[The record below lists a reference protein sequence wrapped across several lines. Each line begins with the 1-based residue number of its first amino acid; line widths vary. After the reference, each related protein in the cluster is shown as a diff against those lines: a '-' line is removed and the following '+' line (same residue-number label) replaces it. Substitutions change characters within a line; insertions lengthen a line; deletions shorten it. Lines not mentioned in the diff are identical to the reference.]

1 VRHGPNET
9 EKKSHAD
16 QSEQAATVDRWADI
30 ARKTFIIA
38 VVSLTVWAG
47 CSVMRLGVVFG
58 TERLFGAADAL
69 GANGF
74 WLGAGALLGVM
85 LLVGIL
91 RGLLLLR
98 PAWRDAEG
106 DGIDKALGRFHET
119 YKGGG
124 DDPAPRYAKPTFSNA
139 IRKIV
144 MTVLTIGA
152 GGSGGL
158 EAPGVYLGESLGAGW
173 SRLFKRPSADEL
185 RLYQLAG
192 ISAAVATLLA
202 APFTAAIFAAEIVYA
217 GRIIYQKLA
226 YCLIAG
232 VLAYEFNVHFGGHA
246 TLFTVPG
253 HSHSFVWQEYLL
265 VVLVAVG
272 FSAPAAIALGPI
284 IRTAERFFSKFSVV
298 SRAAV
303 GALLT
308 GVIAIGAWY
317 LLDLH
322 PSAIL
327 GTGEEVISDVIKGT
341 GEAVLQTWWILLL
354 AVVAKTFATAATVK
368 SGGSVGLLFPAMYLG
383 ALVGAAAYYL
393 LGEIGLYAGP
403 TVAVY
408 AAAGMAA
415 ALTSIA
421 GVPLAS
427 IALVV
432 EAFGSEYSPAA
443 AVACA
448 VCFTVSRRFGLYA
461 RTPNTE
467 REEND
472 R

>member
-1 VRHGPNET
+1 VHDGPRDT

-16 QSEQAATVDRWADI
+16 LSEQAITVDLWADI
-30 ARKTFIIA
+30 AHKTLMVALVAF
-38 VVSLTVWAG
+38 SVWAG
-47 CSVMRLGVVFG
+47 CSLMRGGVEFG
-58 TERLFGAADAL
+58 TERLFDAADTL

-74 WLGAGALLGVM
+74 WLGAGTLLGVM

-106 DGIDKALGRFHET
+106 DGIDKALVRFHET
-119 YKGGG
+119 YEGER
-124 DDPAPRYAKPTFSNA
+124 DDPTPRYAKATFSNA
-139 IRKIV
+139 VRKIV

-192 ISAAVATLLA
+192 VAAAIATLLA
-202 APFTAAIFAAEIVYA
+202 APFTAAIFAAEVVYA
-217 GRIIYQKLA
+217 GRIIYRKLA

-232 VLAYEFNVHFGGHA
+232 VLAYEFNVHLGGHG
-246 TLFTVPG
+246 TLFTAPE
-253 HSHSFVWQEYLL
+253 HSTIFVWQEYLL

-272 FSAPAAIALGPI
+272 LSAPAAIALGPI
-284 IRTAERFFSKFSVV
+284 IRAAERFFSNFPVV
-298 SRAAV
+298 ARAAT
-303 GALLT
+303 GALIT
-308 GVIAIGAWY
+308 GAIAIAVWY
-317 LLDLH
+317 LFDLH
-322 PSAIL
+322 PHHIL
-327 GTGEEVISDVIKGT
+327 GIGEETINDVIKGT
-341 GEAVLQTWWILLL
+341 GQAALRTWWILLL
-354 AVVAKTFATAATVK
+354 AVVAKIFATAATVK
-368 SGGSVGLLFPAMYLG
+368 SGGSVGLLFPSMYLG

-408 AAAGMAA
+408 VAAGMAA

-448 VCFTVSRRFGLYA
+448 VCFTASRRFGLYA
-461 RTPNTE
+461 RASNTE
-467 REEND
+467 CE
-472 R
+472 

>member
-1 VRHGPNET
+1 VHHGPKDT

-16 QSEQAATVDRWADI
+16 LSERTSAVDTWADI
-30 ARKTFIIA
+30 VRKTLVVA
-38 VVSLTVWAG
+38 VVSFTVWVG
-47 CSVMRLGVVFG
+47 CSLMRRGVEFG
-58 TERLFGAADAL
+58 TERLFGAADAQ

-74 WLGAGALLGVM
+74 WLGAGTLLAIM
-85 LLVGIL
+85 LFVGII

-106 DGIDKALGRFHET
+106 DGIDKALVRFHES
-119 YKGGG
+119 YDVVG
-124 DDPAPRYAKPTFSNA
+124 DDPTPRYAAPTFLNA
-139 IRKIV
+139 ARKIV

-173 SRLFKRPSADEL
+173 SKIFKRPSADEL
-185 RLYQLAG
+185 RLYQLSG
-192 ISAAVATLLA
+192 VAAAIATLLT
-202 APFTAAIFAAEIVYA
+202 APFTAAIFAAELVYA
-217 GRIIYQKLA
+217 GRIIYRKLA

-232 VLAYEFNVHFGGHA
+232 VLAYEFNVHLGGHG
-246 TLFTVPG
+246 TLFAAPE
-253 HSHSFVWQEYLL
+253 HSFVFVWQEYLL
-265 VVLVAVG
+265 VILVAVG
-272 FSAPAAIALGPI
+272 LSAPAAIALGPI
-284 IRTAERFFSKFSVV
+284 IRTAGRLFSKVPIV
-298 SRAAV
+298 ARAAS
-303 GALLT
+303 GALIT
-308 GVIAIGAWY
+308 GAIGIAMWY
-317 LLDLH
+317 LFDLQPH
-322 PSAIL
+322 HIL
-327 GTGEEVISDVIKGT
+327 GIGEHTINDVINGT
-341 GEAVLQTWWILLL
+341 GQAALQVWWILLL

-368 SGGSVGLLFPAMYLG
+368 SGGSVGLLFPSMYLG

-408 AAAGMAA
+408 VAAGMAA

-427 IALVV
+427 IALVI

-448 VCFTVSRRFGLYA
+448 VCFTASRRFSLYA
-461 RTPNTE
+461 RPTSE
-467 REEND
+467 RPE
-472 R
+472 

>member
-1 VRHGPNET
+1 VNHGPKET

-16 QSEQAATVDRWADI
+16 QSEQTATVDRWADI
-30 ARKTFIIA
+30 ARKTLMVA
-38 VVSLTVWAG
+38 LVSFTVWAG
-47 CSVMRLGVVFG
+47 CSLMRLGVEIG
-58 TERLFGAADAL
+58 TERLFGAADAQS
-69 GANGF
+69 ANGF
-74 WLGAGALLGVM
+74 WLGAGTLLGVM
-85 LLVGIL
+85 LLVGTL

-98 PAWRDAEG
+98 PAWRDSEG
-106 DGIDKALGRFHET
+106 DGVDKALVRFHET
-119 YKGGG
+119 YEGEG
-124 DDPAPRYAKPTFSNA
+124 DDPTSRYAKPTFSNA
-139 IRKIV
+139 VRKIV

-192 ISAAVATLLA
+192 IAAAIATLLS

-217 GRIIYQKLA
+217 GRIIYRKLA

-232 VLAYEFNVHFGGHA
+232 VLAYEFNVHFGGHE
-246 TLFTVPG
+246 TLFTAPG
-253 HSHSFVWQEYLL
+253 HSFAFVWQEYLL

-272 FSAPAAIALGPI
+272 LSAPAAIALGPI
-284 IRTAERFFSKFSVV
+284 IRTAERFFSNFPVV
-298 SRAAV
+298 ARAAV
-303 GALLT
+303 GALIT
-308 GVIAIGAWY
+308 GVIAIVVWR
-317 LLDLH
+317 LFDLR
-322 PSAIL
+322 PSYIL
-327 GTGEEVISDVIKGT
+327 GTGEETISNVINGT
-341 GEAVLQTWWILLL
+341 GKAVLQTWWILLL

-368 SGGSVGLLFPAMYLG
+368 SGGSVGLLFPSMYLG

-393 LGEIGLYAGP
+393 LREIGLYAGP

-432 EAFGSEYSPAA
+432 ESFGSEYSPAA

-448 VCFTVSRRFGLYA
+448 VCFTASHRFGLYA
-461 RTPNTE
+461 RPTNTE
-467 REEND
+467 RE
-472 R
+472 